1 MTLHYI
7 FDAPLSAAKA
17 NLLAARS
24 LIHIQLLN
32 KGEMAPGAD
41 PAPHLTDEIQA
52 YRLSSRLSFEDCV
65 SLYPLVRAA
74 PPEEAGTVVAG
85 YLEKN

>member
-1 MTLHYI
+1 LTLHYI
-7 FDAPLSAAKA
+7 FNAPLAASKA

-41 PAPHLTDEIQA
+41 PAPHLTDEIRA

-65 SLYPLVRAA
+65 TLYPLVRAL
-74 PPEEAGTVVAG
+74 PPEEAVAVVAG